1 MEGDLKE
8 LPVPGGEV
16 VTDQEKYDFI
26 EGNLEGI
33 LFCVLGD
40 KKSFATASSWDG
52 ILFCWG
58 AWGAMGERRNLE
70 HSQRI

>member
-1 MEGDLKE
+1 MEGNLKG

-33 LFCVLGD
+33 LFCV
-40 KKSFATASSWDG
+40 
-52 ILFCWG
+52 
-58 AWGAMGERRNLE
+58 
-70 HSQRI
+70 